1 MIGTI
6 ANASTILVGSII
18 GSTLRKGFDEKYK
31 NIMMD
36 SMGLAA
42 TALGINSVVQAMPDS
57 KYHVLFIVSLALG
70 GIIGTALSLD
80 TLFDR
85 AVSKISKGSNLA
97 QGLSTAILLYCAG
110 TLSILGPIQSALQGD
125 NTYLF
130 TNAILDGITSI
141 VLSSTFGIG
150 IALAAIILFCW
161 QGAIYLLAGLIAP
174 FITDTLMTEI
184 SLVAGSAHSARCRHH
199 PVSFWGLKTPYYNIS
214 AITGSAFQKRCPF
227 FDFPL
232 SSAGYNISCS

>member
-1 MIGTI
+1 M
-6 ANASTILVGSII
+6 
-18 GSTLRKGFDEKYK
+18 
-31 NIMMD
+31 
-36 SMGLAA
+36 
-42 TALGINSVVQAMPDS
+42 
-57 KYHVLFIVSLALG
+57 
-70 GIIGTALSLD
+70 
-80 TLFDR
+80 
-85 AVSKISKGSNLA
+85 SKISKGSNLA

-184 SLVAGSAHSARCRHH
+184 SLVGGVLIFASGLGILGIKKIKTLNLLPALSFRPLPSPSYLILGSENT
-199 PVSFWGLKTPYYNIS
+199 L
-214 AITGSAFQKRCPF
+214 
-227 FDFPL
+227 L
-232 SSAGYNISCS
+232 

>member
-57 KYHVLFIVSLALG
+57 KYHVL
-70 GIIGTALSLD
+70 LSSVWRWAASSARPSRWTPCL
-80 TLFDR
+80 TGRCPKFPR
-85 AVSKISKGSNLA
+85 APIWRRGFPRPSC
-97 QGLSTAILLYCAG
+97 STARAPCPSWAPSRARCRGI
-110 TLSILGPIQSALQGD
+110 T
-125 NTYLF
+125 TYLF

-184 SLVAGSAHSARCRHH
+184 SLVGGVLIFVSGLGILGIKKIKTLNLLPALLIP
-199 PVSFWGLKTPYYNIS
+199 PVAVTI
-214 AITGSAFQKRCPF
+214 
-227 FDFPL
+227 L
-232 SSAGYNISCS
+232 SHFGI